1 MQGESRASPACSTV
15 RTLTMKIR
23 AAFALVFL
31 SYLSAPLMAQ
41 MQIGGGTC
49 SSSSLSGV
57 YSLTLTGRDVNAS
70 LMFAKVLEGVGT
82 ATFDGQSKVTFS
94 LTNNTNQASGTA
106 ATWTGTYS
114 LQANCSGTLS
124 LSSGDTASFSLQ
136 SYNGGKNYIVTG
148 EDGTFVLT
156 GSGSLLPTAACSA
169 SLLNGSYSFNASGFP
184 LASGAVSGANNVSGM
199 LQFDGKSAVTATWYV
214 ASNGSPT
221 VTNATGTFTVSG
233 SCVGAAT
240 VSDSSGNTY
249 ALQLVVTVGTGDDF
263 LLTAASPLVMF
274 SGSGRIEPST
284 APCSAA
290 TLTGPYSLVLTGRT
304 ISSAGALTGS
314 FQSTG
319 TASFDGVGS
328 VTLTLTANS
337 TLSLGTRE
345 TLSGTYT
352 LASNCVGTV
361 NITTGD
367 VASFTLVAYNAG
379 KNYTITGGDATYP
392 LTGSG
397 SVQPNSCN
405 AAAVSGAYVFTGSGN
420 TFGNVMGT
428 TSITAA
434 NSISGLLNFD
444 GRGDVSGSWSV
455 ETTTG
460 STSDTFSGQYSMT
473 SSCVG
478 AATVTDPAGSIWTL
492 NFVVTSANSAN
503 IAVDISSLTSIF
515 SATAHSTFT
524 FPGLSLASAA
534 SGASGYAPPGSI
546 FALYGSGFVTGSA
559 QAARIPLPT
568 ALLNTSVTVN
578 GEEAPLFYVSATQI
592 NAQMPL
598 DIQPGIATVV
608 VTNGTSSSNSV
619 AVSVPATAAPGIFV
633 QYPTSQAVV
642 QDQNGAENSSAAPAH
657 VGDTVVA
664 YFTGGGPVNA
674 SGPLVTGA
682 ASPGNGPS
690 PIVESA
696 QVTVGGVQSTSIPYV
711 GLTATLVGLYQVNFV
726 IPQVSPGDHNLVLT
740 INGTSSAA
748 TTISI
753 SR

>member
-1 MQGESRASPACSTV
+1 
-15 RTLTMKIR
+15 
-23 AAFALVFL
+23 
-31 SYLSAPLMAQ
+31 MAQ

-70 LMFAKVLEGVGT
+70 LIFAKVLDGIGT

-94 LTNNTNQASGTA
+94 LTNNTSQMAGTA
-106 ATWTGTYS
+106 ATWTGSYS
-114 LQANCSGTLS
+114 LQANCTGTLS
-124 LSSGDTASFSLQ
+124 LTSGDTASLSLQ
-136 SYNGGKNYIVTG
+136 SFNGGKNYIVTG
-148 EDGTFVLT
+148 GDGTLVFT
-156 GSGSLLPTAACSA
+156 GSGSLLPTAACNA
-169 SLLNGSYSFNASGFP
+169 SLLNGSYTFNGSGFA
-184 LASGAVSGANNVSGM
+184 LNSGAVAGANNVSGT
-199 LQFDGKSAVTATWYV
+199 LQFDGKSVITATWYV

-233 SCVGAAT
+233 SCVGTAT
-240 VSDSSGNTY
+240 VSDSAGNSY

-263 LLTAASPLVMF
+263 LVTAASPLVMF
-274 SGSGRIEPST
+274 SGSGHLEPST

-290 TLTGPYSLVLTGRT
+290 TLTGPYSLMLTGRT

-319 TASFDGVGS
+319 TASFDGIGS
-328 VTLTLTANS
+328 VTFLLTANS
-337 TLSLGTRE
+337 TLSLGAKE

-352 LASNCVGTV
+352 LASNCTGTV

-367 VASFTLVAYNAG
+367 VASFTLIAYNAG
-379 KNYTITGGDATYP
+379 KNYTITGGDAAYP
-392 LTGSG
+392 QTGNG
-397 SVQPNSCN
+397 AVQPSSCN
-405 AAAVSGAYVFTGSGN
+405 ASAVSGAYVFSGSGN
-420 TFGNVMGT
+420 TSGNVMGT

-444 GRGDVSGSWSV
+444 GRGDVTGSLSIS
-455 ETTTG
+455 TSTG

-478 AATVTDPAGSIWTL
+478 AATVTDPSGSILTL
-492 NFVVTSANSAN
+492 NFVVTSANRAN

-515 SATAHSTFT
+515 STTAHSTFT

-534 SGASGYAPPGSI
+534 SGASGYVPPGSI
-546 FALYGSGFVTGSA
+546 FALYGSAFVTGSA
-559 QAARIPLPT
+559 QATKIPLPA

-578 GEEAPLFYVSATQI
+578 GEDAPLFYVSATQI

-598 DIQPGIATVV
+598 DVQPGIATVV
-608 VTNGTSSSNSV
+608 VTNGTASSNSV
-619 AVSVPATAAPGIFV
+619 AVTVPGTAAPGIFV
-633 QYPTSQAVV
+633 QYPTNQAVV
-642 QDQNGAENSSAAPAH
+642 QNQDLSVNSPAAPAH

-674 SGPLVTGA
+674 SGPLVTGG
-682 ASPGNGPS
+682 ASPSNGPS
-690 PIVESA
+690 PIVETA
-696 QVTVGGVQSTSIPYV
+696 QVTVGGVQSTSIPYA
-711 GLTATLVGLYQVNFV
+711 GLTATLVGLYQVDFV

-753 SR
+753 SK

>member
-1 MQGESRASPACSTV
+1 
-15 RTLTMKIR
+15 
-23 AAFALVFL
+23 
-31 SYLSAPLMAQ
+31 MAQ

-70 LMFAKVLEGVGT
+70 LMFAKVLDGVGT

-94 LTNNTNQASGTA
+94 LTNNTNQTSGTA

-114 LQANCSGTLS
+114 LQANCTGTLS
-124 LSSGDTASFSLQ
+124 LTGGDTASLSLQ
-136 SYNGGKNYIVTG
+136 SFNGGKNYLVTG
-148 EDGTFVLT
+148 QDGTFVFT

-169 SLLNGSYSFNASGFP
+169 SLLNGSYTFNASGFA
-184 LASGAVSGANNVSGM
+184 LMSGAVSGANNVSGV

-221 VTNATGTFTVSG
+221 VINATGTFTVSG
-233 SCVGAAT
+233 SCVGTAA
-240 VSDSSGNTY
+240 VSDSSGNSY

-263 LLTAASPLVMF
+263 LVTASSPLLMF
-274 SGSGRIEPST
+274 SGSGHLEPST

-290 TLTGPYSLVLTGRT
+290 TLAGPYSLVLTGRT

-319 TASFDGVGS
+319 TASFDGVGI
-328 VTLTLTANS
+328 VTFSLTANS
-337 TLSLGTRE
+337 TISLGTQE

-379 KNYTITGGDATYP
+379 KNFTITGGDATYP

-397 SVQPNSCN
+397 SVQPSSCN
-405 AAAVSGAYVFTGSGN
+405 ASAVSGAYSFSGSGN
-420 TFGNVMGT
+420 TSGNVMGM

-444 GRGDVSGSWSV
+444 GRGDVTGSWSIA
-455 ETTTG
+455 TNTG
-460 STSDTFSGQYSMT
+460 STSDTVSGQYSMT

-478 AATVTDPAGSIWTL
+478 TATVTDPSGSISTL
-492 NFVVTSANSAN
+492 HFVVTSANNAN
-503 IAVDISSLTSIF
+503 IALDIASLTSIF
-515 SATAHSTFT
+515 STTAHSTFT
-524 FPGLSLASAA
+524 FPGLSVASAA
-534 SGASGYAPPGSI
+534 SGVSGYAPPGSI
-546 FALYGSGFVTGSA
+546 FALYGNALVTGSA
-559 QAARIPLPT
+559 QSTKIPLPVT
-568 ALLNTSVTVN
+568 LLNTSVTVN
-578 GEEAPLFYVSATQI
+578 GEAAPLFYVSATQI

-598 DIQPGIATVV
+598 DIQPGLATVV

-633 QYPTSQAVV
+633 QYPTNQAVV
-642 QDQNGAENSSAAPAH
+642 QNQDGSENSAAAPAH

-690 PIVESA
+690 PDIESA
-696 QVTVGGVQSTSIPYV
+696 QVTVGGVQSTSIPYA

-726 IPQVSPGDHNLVLT
+726 IPQVSPGNHNLVLT
-740 INGTSSAA
+740 INGVSSAV

-753 SR
+753 SK